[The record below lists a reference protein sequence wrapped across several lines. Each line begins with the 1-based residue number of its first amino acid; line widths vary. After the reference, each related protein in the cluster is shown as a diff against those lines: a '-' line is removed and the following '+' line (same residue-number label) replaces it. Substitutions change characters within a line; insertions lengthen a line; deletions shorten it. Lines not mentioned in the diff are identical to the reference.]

1 MMQRHLGTDIV
12 SIVSVE
18 RLLDIEK
25 SVYPVEIKK
34 FELQQQREMSFYLSI
49 DYAIVQTQSECFK
62 SIITMGQNAL
72 KNIIMINGGASV
84 AFIVFLNNN
93 LFKFLSDDVFSK
105 VYNSLCYALIV
116 FCVRTLLASIG
127 YGLVYFTQ
135 DKYYNDSF
143 ERFTGGAV
151 KMKVICFSNM
161 KSKYFTSMSFE

>member
-49 DYAIVQTQSECFK
+49 DYAIVQEQSECFK

-72 KNIIMINGGASV
+72 KSNIMINGGASV
-84 AFIVFLNNN
+84 AFIAFLNNN
-93 LFKFLSDDVFSK
+93 LFKSLSDDVFSK

-116 FCVRTLLASIG
+116 FA
-127 YGLVYFTQ
+127 
-135 DKYYNDSF
+135 
-143 ERFTGGAV
+143 
-151 KMKVICFSNM
+151 
-161 KSKYFTSMSFE
+161 

>member
-18 RLLDIEK
+18 WLLDIEK

-34 FELQQQREMSFYLSI
+34 FELQQQREMAFYLSI
-49 DYAIVQTQSECFK
+49 DYAIVEEQSECFK

-72 KNIIMINGGASV
+72 KSIIVINGGASV
-84 AFIVFLNNN
+84 AFIAFLNNN
-93 LFKFLSDDVFSK
+93 LFKFLSDDVLSK
-105 VYNSLCYALIV
+105 VYLSLCYALIV
-116 FCVRTLLASIG
+116 FCVGTLLASIG

-151 KMKVICFSNM
+151 KMKVICFNNM